1 MRTPMKKI
9 ATIGLLAIVALFVI
23 KSLMPA
29 KVSTQERADFDLRSF
44 GRLPVLEGGRIKPLD
59 TVARNALVLFRG
71 KQTALDADGH
81 RLPAVQW
88 FAMTVLA
95 DPAALDA
102 KIFRV
107 DDPGVLGLL
116 GSTGEDVVHFS
127 VRELQPHLSEISRQA
142 QLAPENAQEQNRY
155 QKAVIKLSNSIA
167 VWNKLAATYVAPS
180 PMQGI
185 PPTALYQRFGQ
196 VAPAGMMALHSVQ
209 LDAGARTPE
218 VDQFLAFAGIFQQI
232 AEGPALRL
240 IPAPSDAPQPW
251 KSAQWNNLGVTL
263 LETVRTNQVDP
274 IAMGFA
280 ELATAWNTANPAAF
294 NQAVAAIDAE
304 YHRRISDSD
313 GRVGFELFFNN
324 FQPFYVSLVLYL
336 ISFLVVCVAWM
347 GWPWLQ
353 RIAFHI
359 MVIAAIIHTFGMAAR
374 VYLSGYAPVT
384 NLYSSAVFVG
394 WTAVLFALPLERL
407 FRNGLA
413 TVSAAAIGF
422 CSLVIAH
429 NLAVSGG
436 TDTMEMMRAVLDS
449 NFWLSTH
456 VTTITLGYSATF
468 LAGFLGLIYV
478 VRGLFTTTL
487 DKATASSLERMT
499 YGVCCF
505 ALLFSFVGTV
515 LGGIWAD
522 QSWGRFW
529 GWDPKENGAL
539 MIVIWLALALHARRI
554 KMCGQ
559 RGFMLLAIGGNIIT
573 SWSWFGTNMLGVG
586 LHSYGFMDKAFFWLI
601 SFWGSQL
608 LFILAGGMTPLAK
621 WRSAFSQSA

>member
-1 MRTPMKKI
+1 MKKI
-9 ATIGLLAIVALFVI
+9 VSIALFAIAVLFVV
-23 KSLMPA
+23 KSLMPG
-29 KVSTQERADFDLRSF
+29 KVSTNERDAFDLRGF

-71 KQTALDADGH
+71 KQTALDAEGK
-81 RLPAVQW
+81 RIPAVQW
-88 FAMTVLA
+88 YAMTVLA

-127 VRELQPHLSEISRQA
+127 LRDLEPHLAEIGRQA

-155 QKAVIKLSNSIA
+155 QKAVVKLSNSVS
-167 VWNKLAATYVAPS
+167 VWQKLAATYVAPS
-180 PMQGI
+180 PMPGF
-185 PPTALYQRFGQ
+185 PPTALYERFGSL
-196 VAPAGMMALHSVQ
+196 APAGMQALHTIQ
-209 LDAGARTPE
+209 LDAGLRTPE
-218 VDQFLAFAGIFQQI
+218 VDQFLSFAGMFQQL
-232 AEGPALRL
+232 AEGPGLRL
-240 IPAPSDAPQPW
+240 IPVEKETALPW
-251 KSAQWNNLGVTL
+251 KEASWNNLGVTL
-263 LETVRTNQVDP
+263 LETVRTNNVDA
-274 IAMGFA
+274 IAMGYA
-280 ELATAWNTANPAAF
+280 KLSTAWNAQDADAF
-294 NQAVAAIDAE
+294 NETVQAIDAT
-304 YHRRISDSD
+304 YHERISNSD
-313 GRVGFELFFNN
+313 TRVGFELFFNN
-324 FQPFYVSLVLYL
+324 FEPFYVSLVLYL
-336 ISFLVVCVAWM
+336 ISFLIVCAAWM

-353 RIAFHI
+353 RVAFHI
-359 MVIAAIIHTFGMAAR
+359 MVVAAIIHTFGMAAR

-413 TVSAAAIGF
+413 TVSAAAVGF

-456 VTTITLGYSATF
+456 VTTVTLGYSATF
-468 LAGFLGLIYV
+468 LAGFLGLLYV
-478 VRGLFTTTL
+478 TRGLFTKTL
-487 DKATASSLERMT
+487 DKATATTLERMT
-499 YGVCCF
+499 YGVVCF

-539 MIVIWLALALHARRI
+539 MIVIWNALALHARRI

-573 SWSWFGTNMLGVG
+573 SWSWFGTNMLGIG
-586 LHSYGFMDKAFFWLI
+586 LHSYGFMDKAFLWLI

-608 LFILAGGMTPLAK
+608 LFIKLGRIPLKK
-621 WRSAFSQSA
+621 WRSPMQERSLRQ

>member
-1 MRTPMKKI
+1 MKKI
-9 ATIGLLAIVALFVI
+9 VSIGLLAIVALFVI
-23 KSLMPA
+23 KSLVPG
-29 KVSTQERADFDLRSF
+29 KVSTADRAEFDLRAF
-44 GRLPVLEGGRIKPLD
+44 GRLPVLEGGRVKPLD

-71 KQTALDADGH
+71 KQTALDSNGH
-81 RLPAVQW
+81 RIPAVQW

-95 DPAALDA
+95 DPAALDT

-127 VRELQPHLSEISRQA
+127 VRELQPHFAEISRQA
-142 QLAPENAQEQNRY
+142 QLAPENAQEQNLY
-155 QKAVIKLSNSIA
+155 QKAVIKLANSIS

-180 PMQGI
+180 PMQGF
-185 PPTALYQRFGQ
+185 PVTSLYERFGQ
-196 VAPAGMMALHSVQ
+196 IAPAGMTALHAIR
-209 LDAGARTPE
+209 LDSGLRTPE
-218 VDQFLAFAGIFQQI
+218 VDQFLSFAGMFQQI

-240 IPAPSDAPQPW
+240 IPEATDAPQPW
-251 KSAQWNNLGVTL
+251 KSAKWNNLGVAL
-263 LETVRTNQVDP
+263 LDTVRTHQIDP
-274 IAMGFA
+274 IAMGYA
-280 ELATAWNTANPAAF
+280 ELATAWNSQNAAVF
-294 NQAVAAIDAE
+294 NQTVAAIDAE
-304 YHRRISDSD
+304 YHRRITDSDS
-313 GRVGFELFFNN
+313 RVSFELFFNN

-336 ISFLVVCVAWM
+336 ISFLIVCIAWM
-347 GWPWLQ
+347 GWPWLP
-353 RIAFHI
+353 RVAFHI
-359 MVIAAIIHTFGMAAR
+359 MIVAAIIHTFGMAAR

-456 VTTITLGYSATF
+456 VTTVTLGYSATF

-478 VRGLFTTTL
+478 IRGLFTTTL
-487 DKATASSLERMT
+487 DKSTAATLERMA

-539 MIVIWLALALHARRI
+539 MIVIWLALTLHARRI

-586 LHSYGFMDKAFFWLI
+586 LHSYGFMDKAFLFLI
-601 SFWGSQL
+601 AFWGSQL
-608 LFILAGGMTPLAK
+608 FFIIIARITPPNK
-621 WRSAFSQSA
+621 WRSPFARAT